1 MIFSGHYH
9 HGGLWSAPRNPKPAV
24 DKQVDKEVGK
34 HLDKQIDKQVD
45 EQVDKQI
52 DKQATKSKEPAPL
65 IFHQVCIDAIF
76 NHCPY
81 HQAEDEGPIV
91 VDTKSERLTE
101 VVVPAASYR
110 MGVDDHMII
119 CQE

>member
-9 HGGLWSAPRNPKPAV
+9 HGGLWSAPRNPKPAADKQI
-24 DKQVDKEVGK
+24 DKQVDE
-34 HLDKQIDKQVD
+34 QIDKQVD

-65 IFHQVCIDAIF
+65 IFHQVCNCIDAIF
-76 NHCPY
+76 NHCHY
-81 HQAEDEGPIV
+81 HQAEDEGPIL
-91 VDTKSERLTE
+91 VDTRSERLTE

-119 CQE
+119 

>member
-9 HGGLWSAPRNPKPAV
+9 HGGLWSAPRNPKPAA
-24 DKQVDKEVGK
+24 
-34 HLDKQIDKQVD
+34 DKQIDKQVD

-52 DKQATKSKEPAPL
+52 DKQATKSKEPVPL
-65 IFHQVCIDAIF
+65 IFHQVCIDVIF
-76 NHCPY
+76 NHCHY

-91 VDTKSERLTE
+91 VDTRSERLTE

-110 MGVDDHMII
+110 MGVDDHVMGVG
-119 CQE
+119 QWTSK